1 MIPLTDEEIKFYYEQ
16 KECHVCR
23 KEFCYDQNKEDDFN
37 LYHKIRG
44 HCHYTRKFR
53 GAAHNIC
60 NLRYK
65 VPKEIPVVF
74 HNGSI
79 YDYHFII
86 KQLTEEFKGQ
96 FECIGENTEKHFTFS
111 VPIKKENDNR
121 KPITNK
127 IKFIKSYRSMQS
139 KLAELTDNLSG
150 INDKEC
156 KSCM

>member
-1 MIPLTDEEIKFYYEQ
+1 M
-16 KECHVCR
+16 
-23 KEFCYDQNKEDDFN
+23 
-37 LYHKIRG
+37 
-44 HCHYTRKFR
+44 
-53 GAAHNIC
+53 
-60 NLRYK
+60 
-65 VPKEIPVVF
+65 PKEIPVVF

-96 FECIGENTEKHFTFS
+96 FECIGENAEKHITFS

-139 KLAELTDNLSG
+139 KLADLTDNLSG
-150 INDKEC
+150 INDK
-156 KSCM
+156 